1 MECKKVIA
9 SQFRKL
15 SDHSRMLLLP
25 SLEIKSNMF
34 HIHILIIEFSFHVIK
49 CHLHDM

>member
-34 HIHILIIEFSFHVIK
+34 HIHELIIECSFHVIK
-49 CHLHDM
+49 CHLQDM